1 MVFILPVAAPRWAL
15 PPIGRNRAGDLD
27 TLNRMFA
34 TRLVDLAV
42 DRCCVRWVVMSIDA
56 PPLASAVAGLV
67 RSDPHRPGIGRERTR
82 PGFRYRDPS
91 GAEIKDEETLD
102 RIRALRIPPAW
113 ENVWI
118 SPEPLGH
125 IQATGVDSKGR
136 LQYLYHQMW
145 REQRD
150 AQKFGHMLRFA
161 SALPSLRT
169 ATLEDL
175 RRRGLTRERV
185 VAAVVRLIDLG
196 LFRIGGER
204 YAELDHHYGATTLL
218 KQHVRLTR
226 EGVLFDYIA
235 KAGKHRTI
243 VVRDELIVPT
253 IRALVRTDHGH
264 ETLFCYQ
271 QGNGWHPI
279 HSRDVGNYIATRAP
293 GHFTAKEFRTWHAT
307 VLMALALANAGPSP
321 DEKRRKRVISA
332 CVKEVAGWL
341 GDTPA
346 VARGSYIDPRLITRY
361 ETDGQLLTVPATP
374 AELPTPA
381 EVEAAVAELLAASD
395 E

>member
-1 MVFILPVAAPRWAL
+1 
-15 PPIGRNRAGDLD
+15 
-27 TLNRMFA
+27 
-34 TRLVDLAV
+34 
-42 DRCCVRWVVMSIDA
+42 MSMDA
-56 PPLASAVAGLV
+56 SSLASAVAGLV
-67 RSDPHRPGIGRERTR
+67 RSDPHRPGISRERL
-82 PGFRYRDPS
+82 PHGFRYRDPS
-91 GAEIKDEETLD
+91 GAEITDEETLD
-102 RIRALRIPPAW
+102 RVRALRIPPAW

-136 LQYLYHQMW
+136 LQYLYHQLW

-161 SALPSLRT
+161 RALPSLRT
-169 ATLEDL
+169 ATMEDL

-185 VAAVVRLIDLG
+185 VATVVRLIDLG

-218 KQHVRLTR
+218 KQHVRFTR

-243 VVRDELIVPT
+243 VVRDELVMPT

-271 QGNGWHPI
+271 QSNGWHPL

-321 DEKRRKRVISA
+321 NEWRRKRVISA
-332 CVKEVAGWL
+332 SVKEVARWL

-346 VARGSYIDPRLITRY
+346 VARSSYIDPRLITRY
-361 ETDGQLLTVPATP
+361 ETDGQLPTVPAMP

-381 EVEAAVAELLAASD
+381 EVEAAVAELLAATDKTGS
-395 E
+395 